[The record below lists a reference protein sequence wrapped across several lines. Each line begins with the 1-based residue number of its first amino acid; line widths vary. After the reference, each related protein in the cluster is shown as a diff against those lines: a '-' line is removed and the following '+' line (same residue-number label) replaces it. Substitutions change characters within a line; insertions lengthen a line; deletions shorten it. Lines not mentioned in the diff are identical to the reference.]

1 MWLCAHKCV
10 FGCAMP
16 MRMNVCVMCVWIW
29 VCVCAH
35 VLCVC
40 TMGSMG
46 TMGVCVCVC
55 VCIVCV
61 YYRRY
66 ATSIGQV
73 VGPRGSESSQFNCWD
88 RRIRLVS
95 SSVTSPSPTARCS
108 YTPHALLM
116 LLYSHNTIAV
126 HTYTHY
132 VYSLVRPS
140 M

>member
-1 MWLCAHKCV
+1 
-10 FGCAMP
+10 
-16 MRMNVCVMCVWIW
+16 MRMNVCVMCVW
-29 VCVCAH
+29 VCE
-35 VLCVC
+35 
-40 TMGSMG
+40 S
-46 TMGVCVCVC
+46 MGVCARAR
-55 VCIVCV
+55 IVCV

-73 VGPRGSESSQFNCWD
+73 VGLRGLESSQFNCWD

-95 SSVTSPSPTARCS
+95 SSVTSPSPTARCG
-108 YTPHALLM
+108 YTHDELLM
-116 LLYSHNTIAV
+116 LLYYHNTIAV